1 MLDSIESAV
10 KDLKEGKIII
20 VVDDENRENEG
31 DFVASGKLVTPEIIN
46 FMVREGRGL
55 VCAPISQRTAHNLD
69 LPPMVADAKEVEGAD
84 FRVSVDAAEDITTG
98 ISAAD
103 RAKTIKILASEN
115 STQHDLLRPGHIFP
129 LVGKAGGV
137 LRRCGHTEASLDLC
151 VLAGLKE
158 SAVICEIMLD
168 NGEMARLK
176 DLRKIADK
184 FGLKLVS
191 IEDLI
196 EYRLKNESTITA
208 ITSFDLPTAAGHFK
222 GVLFKAGNAAQE
234 HLALVKGE
242 VSGKKNV
249 LVRVHSECLTGD
261 ALGSLRCDCGHQL
274 DAAMKMIEKEGLGVV
289 LYMRQEGRGIGLH
302 NKLLAYSL
310 QDEGMDTVEANEALG
325 FHADLRDYGDGA
337 QILRALGLTEIRLLT
352 NNPKK
357 LVGLRGYG
365 LNIVERVPIIIK
377 PNKYNKKY
385 LKAKKDK
392 MDHLIPEEEFM
403 EDSNEKN

>member
-1 MLDSIESAV
+1 
-10 KDLKEGKIII
+10 
-20 VVDDENRENEG
+20 
-31 DFVASGKLVTPEIIN
+31 
-46 FMVREGRGL
+46 
-55 VCAPISQRTAHNLD
+55 
-69 LPPMVADAKEVEGAD
+69 
-84 FRVSVDAAEDITTG
+84 
-98 ISAAD
+98 
-103 RAKTIKILASEN
+103 
-115 STQHDLLRPGHIFP
+115 
-129 LVGKAGGV
+129 KAGGV

-274 DAAMKMIEKEGLGVV
+274 DTAMKMIEKEGLGVV

-325 FHADLRDYGDGA
+325 FHADLRDYGEGA

-357 LVGLRGYG
+357 LVGLGGYG

-392 MDHLIPEEEFM
+392 MDHLIPDEEFM